1 MDFPC
6 SQLIAAGTAE
16 CQMIEPRPALVER
29 LSAAQIRELCEADD
43 CAARKQA
50 TRWNGPLSSS
60 RIGSEPNRALYQGTL
75 RRGSLPLA
83 PRE

>member
-43 CAARKQA
+43 CAARKPSD
-50 TRWNGPLSSS
+50 TLERPVVLVK
-60 RIGSEPNRALYQGTL
+60 NRVRAEQALYQGTL
-75 RRGSLPLA
+75 RSRLVTVSA
-83 PRE
+83 T